1 MIKDIRKY
9 ENLHIAFWLVKDACW
24 CLLFRPLGMLMIFP
38 TLYVAIDLTW
48 RSRHQRT
55 ELYHNIAVTFWICAN
70 AIWMT
75 GEFFFNDK
83 LRPIAMGFFGLGL
96 VVIAYYYLY
105 LVRKQ
110 TNSSE
115 VISE

>member
-1 MIKDIRKY
+1 MKDLRKY

-24 CLLFRPLGMLMIFP
+24 CLLFKPLGMLMIIP

-48 RSRHQRT
+48 RSRNTQT
-55 ELYHNIAVTFWICAN
+55 DFFHNVAVTLWICAN

-83 LRPIAMGFFGLGL
+83 LRPVAMVFFVLGL
-96 VVIAYYYLY
+96 TVIGYYYLF
-105 LVRKQ
+105 LARKQ
-110 TNSSE
+110 SDAG